1 MNDKEQNELVTKCN
15 RLEKEKETLIK
26 FILRHKP
33 EMEDWIK
40 MNFKEKENE
49 RARNT

>member
-1 MNDKEQNELVTKCN
+1 MKDKEKIEK
-15 RLEKEKETLIK
+15 LEKEKETLIK

-40 MNFKEKENE
+40 MNFVEKENE

>member
-1 MNDKEQNELVTKCN
+1 MNDKEKIEK
-15 RLEKEKETLIK
+15 LEKEKETLIQ

-40 MNFKEKENE
+40 MNFKDNQNE
-49 RARNT
+49 R

>member
-1 MNDKEQNELVTKCN
+1 MSEPCRVITEEQYKEYLKLKQ
-15 RLEKEKETLIK
+15 EKETLIH

-40 MNFKEKENE
+40 MNFREKKNE
-49 RARNT
+49 R

>member
-1 MNDKEQNELVTKCN
+1 MNDKEKIEK
-15 RLEKEKETLIK
+15 LEKEKETLIE

-40 MNFKEKENE
+40 MNFREIQNE
-49 RARNT
+49 R

>member
-1 MNDKEQNELVTKCN
+1 MTEQEKIEK
-15 RLEKEKETLIK
+15 LEKEKETLIK

-40 MNFKEKENE
+40 MNFRERQNE
-49 RARNT
+49 ILHE

>member
-1 MNDKEQNELVTKCN
+1 MNDKEKSEK
-15 RLEKEKETLIK
+15 LEKEKETLIQ

-40 MNFKEKENE
+40 MNFKDNQNE
-49 RARNT
+49 R